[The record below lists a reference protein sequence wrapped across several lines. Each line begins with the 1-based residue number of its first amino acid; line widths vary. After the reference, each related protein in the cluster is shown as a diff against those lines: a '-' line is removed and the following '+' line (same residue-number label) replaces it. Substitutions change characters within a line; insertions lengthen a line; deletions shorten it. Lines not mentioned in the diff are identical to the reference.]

1 MGLEW
6 GCEGPHGRS
15 GPTPKLTVAGRID
28 GEVDGRPVSLTAE
41 RQTLVFS
48 ANSVR
53 TLLTLRRSWRSMVQP
68 LRALLTRSDVR
79 LLVRVGWLGGVEVLP
94 NPSYLVR
101 RLLPRW

>member
-6 GCEGPHGRS
+6 DCENPDGGIGPA
-15 GPTPKLTVAGRID
+15 PKLTMAGRID
-28 GEVDGRPVSLTAE
+28 GEVDGRPVSLIAE

-48 ANSVR
+48 AKSVR

-79 LLVRVGWLGGVEVLP
+79 LLVRVGWLGSAEVLP
-94 NPSYLVR
+94 NPSYLVS

>member
-1 MGLEW
+1 
-6 GCEGPHGRS
+6 
-15 GPTPKLTVAGRID
+15 
-28 GEVDGRPVSLTAE
+28 
-41 RQTLVFS
+41 
-48 ANSVR
+48 
-53 TLLTLRRSWRSMVQP
+53 MVQP

>member
-6 GCEGPHGRS
+6 DCKDPDRRI
-15 GPTPKLTVAGRID
+15 GPTPKLTMAGRLD
-28 GEVDGRPVSLTAE
+28 GEVDGRPVSLSAE

-48 ANSVR
+48 AKSVR
-53 TLLTLRRSWRSMVQP
+53 TLLTLRRSWRSMVEP

-79 LLVRVGWLGGVEVLP
+79 LLVRVGWLGSLEVLP
-94 NPSYLVR
+94 HPSYLVR

>member
-1 MGLEW
+1 MGPEW
-6 GCEGPHGRS
+6 DCEDPHGRI
-15 GPTPKLTVAGRID
+15 GPTPKLTMAGRID

-48 ANSVR
+48 AKSVR
-53 TLLTLRRSWRSMVQP
+53 TLLKVRRSWRSMVQP

-79 LLVRVGWLGGVEVLP
+79 LLVRVGWLGSVEVLP

-101 RLLPRW
+101 RLLPRS